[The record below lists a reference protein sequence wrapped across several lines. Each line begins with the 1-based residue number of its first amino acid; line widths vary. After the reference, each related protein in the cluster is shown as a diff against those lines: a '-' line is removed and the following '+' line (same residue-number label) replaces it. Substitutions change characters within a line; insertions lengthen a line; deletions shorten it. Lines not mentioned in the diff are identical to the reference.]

1 MRASTLTC
9 GVRDGEG
16 FVMGKKK
23 GRQESALIAAVTAQ
37 EVERLPVRRTPKLYI
52 GGAFPRSES
61 GRTDVL
67 QFARGGSA
75 NLARAS
81 RKDLREAVKAAR
93 AAAPGWA
100 ARHAALRGQILYRV
114 AELMEGRAA
123 QFRDDIVAH
132 GYSKAEAAEEV
143 AASIDRIVWFA
154 GWSDKIASVL
164 GGTNPVASSHFVF
177 TIPEPTGVVAIVAPE
192 NSPLLGLVT
201 RLGGVLA
208 GGNVAVLLASES
220 APLPAVTLA
229 ETLAVSDV
237 PSGVVNILTG
247 RRAELMPH
255 LARHADIDGI
265 DLWGCPDELLIDA
278 ERGAAEHVARIA
290 RRPHGEKDRANAF
303 NGERGERIDGM
314 TAFLELK
321 SVWHPIG
328 S

>member
-1 MRASTLTC
+1 
-9 GVRDGEG
+9 
-16 FVMGKKK
+16 MGKKK

-67 QFARGGSA
+67 QLARGGSA

-114 AELMEGRAA
+114 AELMEGRAS

-132 GYSKAEAAEEV
+132 GYSKSEAAEEV

>member
-1 MRASTLTC
+1 
-9 GVRDGEG
+9 
-16 FVMGKKK
+16 MGKKK

-67 QFARGGSA
+67 QLARGGSA

-132 GYSKAEAAEEV
+132 GYSKSEAAEEV